1 MNSPAK
7 RAANREKKST
17 EEDDASK
24 LNKIRNYARKRTTV
38 VEVLNVSDNLTT
50 SDSDT
55 NSYADR
61 LLDGP
66 SDAKIQKTFE
76 SNVKKLSI
84 SNRDEISSSP
94 DTKSNTNEIEEI
106 PVIKKKQY
114 ARKRTVLQQKLS
126 SDESTESSEI
136 PRTIQQARKSTLS
149 RKQNKILEE
158 KQEEEDDDEI
168 SELEETKS
176 PVISTKPKKP
186 TARKRT
192 TAVEEIIDITIESD
206 PSELEIK
213 ISPKPRTKMSVRA
226 ASTSSRSQS
235 AKISAKQTLAP
246 LAKKSTEDL

>member
-7 RAANREKKST
+7 RAANKEKKST

-24 LNKIRNYARKRTTV
+24 SNKIRNYARKRTTV
-38 VEVLNVSDNLTT
+38 VEVLNASDNLTT

-94 DTKSNTNEIEEI
+94 ETKSNTNEIEEI

-114 ARKRTVLQQKLS
+114 ARKRTVFQQKLS

-158 KQEEEDDDEI
+158 KQEEEDDEI
-168 SELEETKS
+168 SELDETKS

-235 AKISAKQTLAP
+235 AKNSAKQTLAP